1 MQSSLYVTLSGQSAL
16 QKRLD
21 TIAHNVANVN
31 TAGFR
36 AEEVSFSTLMSR
48 QGTAPVAFA
57 VTGDSFISRKT
68 GEIQR
73 TGDPLDVAVRGQ
85 GFFAIKTP
93 DGVAYTRDGRLHMD
107 ATGALLTVNNYPI
120 LDAGGAGIMLDG
132 NAGAPVI
139 ASDGMIT
146 QNGRQLGAV
155 GLYLLD
161 PEAKLTRVDN
171 SAVKSDRPGTP
182 VLDFNNNGVLQG
194 MTEGSNVNPILEIS
208 RMINIQR
215 TFESAA
221 RAVENT
227 ETNLNDAIKSLG
239 SPNGA

>member
-16 QKRLD
+16 QKRID
-21 TIAHNVANVN
+21 TIAHNIANVN

-36 AEEVSFSTLMSR
+36 AEEISFASHLSR
-48 QGTAPVAFA
+48 HAPTPVAFA
-57 VTGDSFISRKT
+57 VTGDSYISRKT

-73 TGDPLDVAVRGQ
+73 TGDPLDIAVRGE

-93 DGVAYTRDGRLHMD
+93 DGIAYTRDGRMHMD
-107 ATGALLTVNNYPI
+107 ATGALLTVNNYPV
-120 LDAGGAGIMLDG
+120 LDAGGAGISLDG
-132 NAGAPVI
+132 SAGPPVI
-139 ASDGMIT
+139 ASDGMIS
-146 QNGRQLGAV
+146 QNGRQLGAI

-194 MTEGSNVNPILEIS
+194 STEGSNVNPILEIA
-208 RMINIQR
+208 RMVNIQR
-215 TFESAA
+215 AFESAA

-239 SPNGA
+239 SPNGG

>member
-16 QKRLD
+16 QKRID
-21 TIAHNVANVN
+21 TIAHNIANVN

-36 AEEVSFSTLMSR
+36 AEEISFASHLSR
-48 QGTAPVAFA
+48 HAPTPVAFA
-57 VTGDSFISRKT
+57 VTGDSYISRKT

-73 TGDPLDVAVRGQ
+73 TGDPLDIAVRGE

-93 DGVAYTRDGRLHMD
+93 DGISYTRDGRMHMD
-107 ATGALLTVNNYPI
+107 ATGALLTVNNYPV
-120 LDAGGAGIMLDG
+120 LDAGGAGITLDG
-132 NAGAPVI
+132 SAGAPVI
-139 ASDGMIT
+139 ASDGMIS
-146 QNGRQLGAV
+146 QNGRQLGAI

-194 MTEGSNVNPILEIS
+194 STEGSNVNPILEIA
-208 RMINIQR
+208 RMVNIQR
-215 TFESAA
+215 AFESAA

-239 SPNGA
+239 SPNGG